1 MINNTDKHN
10 CCGCSACASVCPKA
24 CITMQADEEG
34 FLYPKVDVSN
44 CIDCGLCEKTCPF
57 LASLETKQ
65 PLHTYAAVNPNEE
78 DRYNSSSGGI
88 FTMLV
93 RETIDNGGVVYGA
106 VFDWDWS
113 VHHIAIER
121 EEDIP
126 LLQGSKYIQSVIGG
140 SFKSAKEQL
149 QSGRNVLFSGTAC
162 QIAGLKNYLRK
173 DYDNLLTVDVVCH
186 GVPSPMIWQDYI
198 TTLQNKS
205 LIEHISFRDKQ
216 PGWRNYNFSIVY
228 KDGRKF
234 SESHNEN
241 LYIQGFLR
249 DLYIRPSCHNCKVK
263 AGRCASD
270 ITLGD
275 FWGIDKVYPDLNDNQ
290 GVSVVL
296 ANTQKG
302 NDIIK
307 AVAPNVMVA
316 TYEQAIICTPCIVQ
330 ATPENKWKSHFW
342 EAYNIGVDLPK
353 CVNIIIKKQKPSLLL
368 RILRKIKACLRQR
381 LVQKPQ

>member
-1 MINNTDKHN
+1 MINIVDKHD
-10 CCGCSACASVCPKA
+10 CCGCSACAFACPKA
-24 CITMQADEEG
+24 CITMQSDGEG
-34 FLYPKVDVSN
+34 FLYPHVDVAT

-57 LASLETKQ
+57 LASFGAKQ

-78 DRYNSSSGGI
+78 DRFNSSSGGI

-93 RETIDNGGVVYGA
+93 RETIDSGGVVFGA
-106 VFDWDWS
+106 AFDQDWS

-126 LLQGSKYIQSVIGG
+126 LLQGSKYVQSVIGV

-149 QSGRNVLFSGTAC
+149 QSGRKVLFSGTAC
-162 QIAGLKNYLRK
+162 QVAGLKRYLRK

-198 TTLQNKS
+198 TTLQKKS

-216 PGWRNYNFSIVY
+216 LGWLNYNFTVDY
-228 KDGRKF
+228 KDGSKS

-241 LYIQGFLR
+241 LYMQGFLR
-249 DLYIRPSCHNCKVK
+249 DLYNRPSCHKCKVK
-263 AGRCASD
+263 GGRCASD

-275 FWGIDKVYPDLNDNQ
+275 FWRIDNVYPELNDNF

-302 NDIIK
+302 DGIIK
-307 AVAPNVMVA
+307 AVAPKVKVA
-316 TYEQAIICTPCIVQ
+316 TYEQAIAGNPCIIKN
-330 ATPENKWKSHFW
+330 TPENKWRSSFW
-342 EAYNIGVDLPK
+342 QYYNNGS
-353 CVNIIIKKQKPSLLL
+353 SLLNSVKAIVNQQNPSIVT
-368 RILRKIKACLRQR
+368 RAIRKIISCLHQI
-381 LVQKPQ
+381 

>member
-1 MINNTDKHN
+1 
-10 CCGCSACASVCPKA
+10 
-24 CITMQADEEG
+24 MQADEEG

-198 TTLQNKS
+198 T
-205 LIEHISFRDKQ
+205 
-216 PGWRNYNFSIVY
+216 
-228 KDGRKF
+228 
-234 SESHNEN
+234 
-241 LYIQGFLR
+241 
-249 DLYIRPSCHNCKVK
+249 
-263 AGRCASD
+263 
-270 ITLGD
+270 
-275 FWGIDKVYPDLNDNQ
+275 
-290 GVSVVL
+290 
-296 ANTQKG
+296 
-302 NDIIK
+302 
-307 AVAPNVMVA
+307 
-316 TYEQAIICTPCIVQ
+316 
-330 ATPENKWKSHFW
+330 
-342 EAYNIGVDLPK
+342 
-353 CVNIIIKKQKPSLLL
+353 
-368 RILRKIKACLRQR
+368 
-381 LVQKPQ
+381 

>member
-1 MINNTDKHN
+1 
-10 CCGCSACASVCPKA
+10 
-24 CITMQADEEG
+24 MQSDGEG
-34 FLYPKVDVSN
+34 FLYPHVDVAT

-57 LASLETKQ
+57 LASFGAKQ

-78 DRYNSSSGGI
+78 DRFNSSSGGI

-93 RETIDNGGVVYGA
+93 RETIDSGGVVFGA
-106 VFDWDWS
+106 AFDQDWS

-126 LLQGSKYIQSVIGG
+126 LLQGSKYVQSVIGV

-149 QSGRNVLFSGTAC
+149 QSGRKVLFSGTAC
-162 QIAGLKNYLRK
+162 QVAGLKRYLRK

-198 TTLQNKS
+198 TTLQKKS

-216 PGWRNYNFSIVY
+216 LGWLNYNFTVDY
-228 KDGRKF
+228 KDGSKS

-241 LYIQGFLR
+241 LYMQGFLR
-249 DLYIRPSCHNCKVK
+249 DLYNRPSCHKCKVK
-263 AGRCASD
+263 GGRCASD

-275 FWGIDKVYPDLNDNQ
+275 FWRIDNVYPELNDNF

-302 NDIIK
+302 DGIIK
-307 AVAPNVMVA
+307 AVAPKVKVA
-316 TYEQAIICTPCIVQ
+316 TYEQAIAGNPCIIKN
-330 ATPENKWKSHFW
+330 TPENKWRSSFW
-342 EAYNIGVDLPK
+342 QYYNNGS
-353 CVNIIIKKQKPSLLL
+353 SLLNSVKAIVNQQNPSIVT
-368 RILRKIKACLRQR
+368 RAIRKIISCLHQI
-381 LVQKPQ
+381 